1 MKIFIQREVLGRF
14 ESEFNDEKK
23 GLVKTKK
30 VQIMEKLENG
40 KHVLSEIKLDEKQDI
55 SKLVAGVKITIP
67 IAYSAMVQGK
77 KRVVY
82 FRQDGDLK
90 IQG

>member
-1 MKIFIQREVLGRF
+1 MKLFVQREILGRF
-14 ESEFNDEKK
+14 ESEFEDKEK

-55 SKLVAGVKITIP
+55 SKLVAGVKITLP
-67 IAYSAMVQGK
+67 ITYSTVNNK
-77 KRVVY
+77 TY